1 MPMLPKVIVVK
12 SRHGGIWSLFRS
24 RRTCIATRRD
34 ATYEFVD
41 PKIIATLEVGPYRP
55 FTWPCRRCGAAR
67 HSRPSLQVQ
76 NRADSELA
84 VCGTER
90 DFAAQGSIDR

>member
-24 RRTCIATRRD
+24 RRTCIAPRRD

-41 PKIIATLEVGPYRP
+41 PKIIATLEVGPQLP
-55 FTWPCRRCGAAR
+55 FVHVAAKVR
-67 HSRPSLQVQ
+67 KEPNLTDAAESINGWFVENPASY
-76 NRADSELA
+76 ELGE
-84 VCGTER
+84 CL
-90 DFAAQGSIDR
+90 